1 MKKLL
6 AGVVVAVAA
15 LSFAAGAMTNLEVV
29 AKMAAALGIS
39 TNGSITDILNRM
51 VASGKISSTWLAKL
65 STSTAVMSVDDF
77 VLFVADVRNG
87 SAPVPATVEAAK
99 GQLTTQGVD
108 VAKITSN
115 TTVDLDDIKIAV
127 APGIKVAGVSDPITP
142 VGP

>member
-15 LSFAAGAMTNLEVV
+15 LGFAAGAMTNLEVV
-29 AKMAAALGIS
+29 QKMAAALGIS
-39 TNGSITDILNRM
+39 TTGSISDILNRM
-51 VASGKISSTWLAKL
+51 VASGKVSSSWLTKL
-65 STSTAVMSVDDF
+65 SNGTAVMSVDDF

-87 SAPVPATVEAAK
+87 PAPVPATVEAAK
-99 GQLTTQGVD
+99 TQLTTQGVD

-115 TTVDLDDIKIAV
+115 PNVDLDDIKIAV
-127 APGIKVAGVSDPITP
+127 APGIRVANVNDPITP